1 VLINSKNLT
10 FVVSRPY
17 CFYAGNHNTVEKLI
31 KGQNGFRGV
40 AVFALNYSDWWK
52 TNKILNAVM
61 GWSSHRASN

>member
-31 KGQNGFRGV
+31 KGHKRVQGCSCFC
-40 AVFALNYSDWWK
+40 FKL
-52 TNKILNAVM
+52 
-61 GWSSHRASN
+61 